1 MSISKFFFACRTGD
15 IFSRFSDG
23 RGQAR
28 SGQGARDTRDG
39 EMLRKRI
46 CVSFFFPRI
55 SQSRVSRGPRPLRV
69 AFFSIVRAMEIQ
81 LFR

>member
-28 SGQGARDTRDG
+28 SGRGVRDTRDKEKNMRFNFFPADFPVARVSRSTPASCRLKNSG
-39 EMLRKRI
+39 QQA
-46 CVSFFFPRI
+46 SFFF
-55 SQSRVSRGPRPLRV
+55 L
-69 AFFSIVRAMEIQ
+69 
-81 LFR
+81 